1 MQAGETGR
9 PRRKRAERAT
19 LIALAGALL
28 VVPAL
33 AAALGALAAA
43 ATDCSDSLAGALI
56 IGALGACAAAV
67 AWALRVRD
75 PVWLALTCGIAGGGL
90 GVLTAAISAITIGL
104 DRCFV
109 F

>member
-1 MQAGETGR
+1 MPPSR
-9 PRRKRAERAT
+9 PSSPPRSPRDI
-19 LIALAGALL
+19 LLALAVALL
-28 VVPAL
+28 AVPAL
-33 AAALGALAAA
+33 AAGLGALAAA

-67 AWALRVRD
+67 AWALRVRH

-90 GVLTAAISAITIGL
+90 GVLTAAISAITVGL